1 MISEFRGPYRFLSN
15 FWPAIVSLDGVFYP
29 TVEHVYQAAKSSD
42 IRYRKNI
49 LLCATPGDAK
59 RLGSR
64 AKLRPDWEEVKVQI
78 MHNLVL
84 QKFQQYNLRKLLLDT
99 GDQYIQEGN
108 NWGDRFWGVCNGVG
122 ENHLGKILM
131 SVREHYAK
139 I

>member
-1 MISEFRGPYRFLSN
+1 MC
-15 FWPAIVSLDGVFYP
+15 
-29 TVEHVYQAAKSSD
+29 
-42 IRYRKNI
+42 NI